1 MNKLGFGFLHLP
13 QLENGE
19 IDYAVLNRMVD
30 LYLASGRDYFDSAY
44 TYLDGKS
51 EIAIREAVVKRYP
64 RDSFR
69 IATKL
74 PGYKVKKY
82 EDCEVFFQEEL
93 ERCGVDYFDVYMLHW
108 LNEKHY
114 RIAQATRQFDFL
126 KELKATG
133 RARAIGF
140 SYHDSADL
148 LDEILTEHP
157 EVDYVLIQLNYV
169 DWESES
175 IQSRLCYETIV
186 KHGKKVIVMEPVK
199 GGTLSSPT
207 EEVCELMHRIDPL
220 ASPSSIAIRF
230 AESQPGVDIVLS
242 GMNSIDQILEN
253 TRERDPLTDEHKML
267 LEKAADIINGS
278 TAIRCS
284 GCGYCMKGCIKKI
297 CIPKY
302 FKLYNEI
309 SRNPKE
315 GWKIRPVFESLARN
329 NGIPSD
335 CIGCRQCENSCPQ
348 KLPITE
354 TLKKVAEIFENNN

>member
-13 QLENGE
+13 QLDNGD
-19 IDYAVLNRMVD
+19 IDYAALNTMVD

-51 EIAIREAVVKRYP
+51 EIALREAVVKRYP
-64 RDSFR
+64 RESFR

-74 PGYKVKKY
+74 PGYRVKKY
-82 EDCEVFFQEEL
+82 EDCYTYFNEEL
-93 ERCGVDYFDVYMLHW
+93 ERVGVDYFDVYMLHW

-114 RIAQATRQFDFL
+114 RIAEATGQFDFL
-126 KELKATG
+126 KELKETG
-133 RARAIGF
+133 KAKAIGF

-148 LDEILTEHP
+148 LDEILTAHP

-169 DWESES
+169 DWEAES
-175 IQSRLCYETIV
+175 IQSRRCHDTIV

-199 GGTLSSPT
+199 GGTLSAPSD
-207 EEVCELMHRIDPL
+207 EVKSLLAQIDPE
-220 ASPSSIAIRF
+220 ASPSAIAIRF
-230 AESQPGVDIVLS
+230 AETQPGVDIVLS
-242 GMNSIDQILEN
+242 GMNTVEQVLDNIKN
-253 TRERDPLTDEHKML
+253 REPLTEEDMIIMK
-267 LEKAADIINGS
+267 KAAAVINGS

-284 GCGYCMKGCIKKI
+284 GCGYCVKGCVKRI

-302 FKLYNEI
+302 FRLYNEI

-315 GWKIRPVFESLARN
+315 GWKIRPVFKSLAQT
-329 NGIPSD
+329 NGVPSD
-335 CIGCRQCENSCPQ
+335 CIGCKQCENSCPQ

-354 TLKKVAEIFENNN
+354 TLKKVAAVFEEGK